1 MTKTDRKILDRL
13 IAAERMNLIYE
24 AKLKRVSELIW
35 KAEREEAEYLAKNS
49 RYKRDIDSVNI
60 RTQEIREAIGIESE
74 LSTVELFDKYNS
86 ED

>member
-24 AKLKRVSELIW
+24 AKIKRVSELIW
-35 KAEREEAEYLAKNS
+35 KTEREEAEYLAAHS
-49 RYKRDIDSVNI
+49 SYKRTLDNVNI
-60 RTQEIREAIGIESE
+60 RTREIREAIGIESE

>member
-24 AKLKRVSELIW
+24 AKIKRVSELIW
-35 KAEREEAEYLAKNS
+35 KTEREEAEDLAAHS
-49 RYKRDIDSVNI
+49 SYKRTLDNVNI
-60 RTQEIREAIGIESE
+60 KTQEIREAIGIESE

>member
-35 KAEREEAEYLAKNS
+35 KAEREEAEYMAEHS
-49 RYKRDIDSVNI
+49 HYKRTIDNVNI

-74 LSTVELFDKYNS
+74 LSTVELFDKHNS

>member
-35 KAEREEAEYLAKNS
+35 KAEREEAEYLAAHS
-49 RYKRDIDSVNI
+49 RYNRTIDNVNI

-86 ED
+86 KD